1 MLKQRRKAVEQVT
14 EVLHEAEAALDAAL
28 NKTASLAATI
38 PVALVEANLSTLYC
52 QDALERVSET
62 ISAIAHARRGLVEAH
77 KELTAVKG
85 QIGLGAVTMGGDEGT
100 KPPHPVIEG
109 ERMLRPVRDQAAAA

>member
-1 MLKQRRKAVEQVT
+1 MLKQRRKAVEQVA
-14 EVLHEAEAALDAAL
+14 EVLYAAEAAVDAAL

-62 ISAIAHARRGLVEAH
+62 IAAIAQARRGLVEAH
-77 KELTAVKG
+77 KELTVVKG
-85 QIGLGAVTMGGDEGT
+85 QIGLSAVTLIGNDG
-100 KPPHPVIEG
+100 KPPLVQEG
-109 ERMLRPVRDQAAAA
+109 ERVLRPVRGEAAAA